1 MQQQPAS
8 EHGFLSG
15 LITLFTTHRVA
26 ANLLMALMVIAG
38 ALSIKKLNVQF
49 FPTFELDVLTVQVT
63 WRGSTAEDVERSIL
77 LPLEEELRSLDGI
90 DQIVSTAR
98 DGVASVRIELT
109 EDTDVDYALAEAKQ
123 KVDSVRG
130 DLPDDVDEPLV
141 QRVTR
146 YDSIA
151 DLIITSNRASLE
163 ELRTL
168 ARRYEQELLASG
180 IRKIDFVG
188 LPDQEL
194 AIQLSPEQL
203 SRLGM
208 TFAEVVANIQQ
219 RSIDLPAGTAAQND
233 GSRQLRSLGQQ
244 RDVRGF
250 EQLPLIAAD
259 EGQLLRLGDIAL
271 IERRTADDQVLLSYD
286 GQPAILL
293 ELKRTENDDSL
304 VGARIFN
311 EWLEKTRPT
320 LSEGVALIPYQ
331 ERWQLIQDRI
341 DLLLKNGLSG
351 LVLVVAILFLF
362 LNGRVALWVTVGIPV
377 SFMATL
383 AILYAIGGTINMI
396 SLFGLI
402 MALGII
408 VDDAIVVGEDTLT
421 HAQKGEASRQA
432 AIGGALRMKAPV
444 IASSLT
450 TIAAFMPLLLVGGII
465 GNIMGDIPT
474 VVICVILASL
484 VECFLVLP
492 GHLYHALHRT
502 DAVHPSRLRERLD
515 NGFNHFR
522 DHLFRPFVETAIR
535 FRWTAIALAV
545 GMLILSIGL
554 VAGGRLKFNFFP
566 SVEQDTLTANVQ
578 FAAGSD
584 IGQVRSFIEHL
595 RTTLHDTDQALG
607 GEQVKMSL
615 ARLRTAS
622 FSRTGAG
629 NSRGDEF
636 GALSVELYPSDQR
649 GMTTSGF
656 IREWRERIRM
666 PAGIE
671 RFSIDVSQGGP
682 PGKPIEVK
690 LTGTDLSSLKS
701 ASLQLQRDLKGYSG
715 LYNVDDDLP
724 FGTSQLIYSLT
735 PAGEAA
741 GLNLQQVGRQLR
753 SAFDGTEV
761 QKFYEG
767 QDQIEVRVMLPDRV
781 RKRLGTLEQLPIV
794 LPDGSVTPLTN
805 VVEFKARQG
814 FDSLQ
819 RIDGQLAINVSA
831 DLNEE
836 LTNANEVID
845 SLRQEVI
852 PGLSARYGVAASFE
866 GKNRDQRETL
876 ADMKLGLIIALAL
889 IYIILAWVFASYSW
903 PLTVMLAI
911 PLGVTGA
918 LLGHFITGQTLTV
931 LSLFGVFGLSGIV
944 INDSIVLVTFY
955 KQLRAQGMSVHDAV
969 VEAACQRL
977 RAVLLT
983 SLTTIGG
990 LTPIL
995 FETSLQAQF
1004 LIPMATSI
1012 VFGLA
1017 YGTLLILVVV
1027 PSMLTILEG
1036 ARERLGLRPREEHQ
1050 AVSAPE

>member
-1 MQQQPAS
+1 MQQRDTGP
-8 EHGFLSG
+8 LSG
-15 LITLFTTHRVA
+15 MITLFTTHRVA
-26 ANLLMALMVIAG
+26 ANLLMVLMLLG
-38 ALSIKKLNVQF
+38 GFYSLKKLNVQF
-49 FPTFELDVLTVQVT
+49 FPTFELDVLTVSVT

-90 DQIVSTAR
+90 KEMISTAR
-98 DGVASVRIELT
+98 DGSASVRIELT
-109 EDTDVDYALAEAKQ
+109 EDTDVDYALSEAKQ

-130 DLPDDVDEPLV
+130 ELPDDVDEPLV

-146 YDSIA
+146 YEGIA
-151 DLIITSNRASLE
+151 DLILTSDRATRE
-163 ELRTL
+163 ELRVM
-168 ARRYEQELLASG
+168 ARQFEQELLKQG

-188 LPDQEL
+188 MPEQEL

-203 SRLGM
+203 TQLGM
-208 TFAEVVANIQQ
+208 TFNEVVANIQQ
-219 RSIDLPAGTAAQND
+219 RSVDLPAGTAAQ
-233 GSRQLRSLGQQ
+233 GEGARQLRSLGQQ
-244 RDVRGF
+244 RDVQGF
-250 EQLPLIAAD
+250 EQLPLLASGD
-259 EGQLLRLGDIAL
+259 GQLLRLGDIAL
-271 IERRTADDQVLLSYD
+271 IERRDADNQVLLSYQ

-304 VGARIFN
+304 VGAAIFHR
-311 EWLEKTRPT
+311 WLEQARPK
-320 LSEGVALIPYQ
+320 LPAGLQLIPYQ

-341 DLLLKNGLSG
+341 ELLLKNGLSG
-351 LVLVVAILFLF
+351 LVLVVAVLFLF
-362 LNGRVALWVTVGIPV
+362 LNGRVAFWVTVGIPV

-383 AILYAIGGTINMI
+383 AVLYAIGGTINMI

-421 HAQKGEASRQA
+421 HAQMGEASRHA

-450 TIAAFMPLLLVGGII
+450 TIAAFLPLLLIGGII
-465 GNIMGDIPT
+465 GNIMADIPT

-492 GHLYHALHRT
+492 GHLFHSLRNT
-502 DAVHPSRLRERLD
+502 DAVHPSSLRQRLD
-515 NGFNHFR
+515 GGFNHFR
-522 DHLFRPFVETAIR
+522 DRLFRPFIERAIR
-535 FRWTAIALAV
+535 LRWTVLSLAL
-545 GMLILSIGL
+545 GLLIVSVGL
-554 VAGGRLKFNFFP
+554 VAGGRMKFTFFP
-566 SVEQDTLTANVQ
+566 SVEQDTMDASVQ
-578 FAAGSD
+578 FVAGTD
-584 IGQVRSFIEHL
+584 ADTVARFIDHL
-595 RTTLHDTDQALG
+595 SASLYATDAALG
-607 GEQVKMSL
+607 GNQVKMSL
-615 ARLRTAS
+615 ARLRTAQ
-622 FSRTGAG
+622 FDQRR
-629 NSRGDEF
+629 NSSGDEF
-636 GALSVELYPSDQR
+636 GLLSVELYPADDR
-649 GMTTSGF
+649 GMPTSEF
-656 IREWRERIRM
+656 IRQWRTQIQL

-671 RFSIDVSQGGP
+671 RFSIDVAQGGP

-690 LTGTDLSSLKS
+690 LTGNDLSSLKA
-701 ASLQLQRDLKGYSG
+701 ASLQLQRELKAYNG
-715 LYNVDDDLP
+715 LSNVDDDLP

-741 GLNLQQVGRQLR
+741 ALSLQQVGRQLR
-753 SAFDGTEV
+753 AAFDGVEV
-761 QKFYEG
+761 QSFYEG
-767 QDQIEVRVMLPDRV
+767 QDQIKVRVILPERE
-781 RKRLGTLEQLPIV
+781 RNLMSTLEHLPIV
-794 LPDGSVTPLTN
+794 LPDGSVTPVTN
-805 VVEFKARQG
+805 VVEFQARQG

-819 RIDGQLAINVSA
+819 RIDGELAINVSA
-831 DLNEE
+831 DLNENQ
-836 LTNANEVID
+836 TNANEVIAA
-845 SLRQEVI
+845 LQREVI
-852 PGLSARYGVAASFE
+852 PALGARYGVTASFE

-876 ADMKLGLIIALAL
+876 ADMKLGLMIALAL

-903 PLTVMLAI
+903 PLAVMLAI
-911 PLGVTGA
+911 PLGITGA
-918 LLGHFITGQTLTV
+918 LLGHFVTGQTLTV
-931 LSLFGVFGLSGIV
+931 LSLFGLFGLSGIV
-944 INDSIVLVTFY
+944 INDSIVLITFY
-955 KQLRAQGMSVHDAV
+955 KQLRHQGMNVHDAV

-1036 ARERLGLRPREEHQ
+1036 VRERLGLKPHIEHQ
-1050 AVSAPE
+1050 AVTAPE